1 MGGHEVS
8 RKLIAWPGL
17 TGGGDQADRAK
28 HHLQFAGDSRVGSK
42 LLANVVSEIAIR
54 LIRLNDS
61 MHVTGYLAGLTK
73 PSAVLVPSSPNLFDS
88 KLPGNMAAAPH
99 RQSLCGCLAS

>member
-1 MGGHEVS
+1 MRF
-8 RKLIAWPGL
+8 RKPIAWPGL

-54 LIRLNDS
+54 LIRLNDL
-61 MHVTGYLAGLTK
+61 MRVTG
-73 PSAVLVPSSPNLFDS
+73 
-88 KLPGNMAAAPH
+88 
-99 RQSLCGCLAS
+99 